1 VARKNAIQKENA
13 GRKVEIKFFE
23 YKDKI
28 YIENKSL
35 SDPQVAIS
43 NKY

>member
-13 GRKVEIKFFE
+13 GKKVAIKFFD
-23 YKDKI
+23 YRDKM

-35 SDPQVAIS
+35 STSQASIS